1 MTRHPAASRRFH
13 PTRAGIV
20 NLWDYADQEF
30 SFADGRLVLRGP
42 NGSGKT
48 KALEVLFPFVLDGR
62 IEPRRLNPFAGEERT
77 MRSNLLYRQQD
88 SAHGYVWME
97 FGRGPSDDPE
107 AVTVGIGMR
116 ASKGTDRVA
125 RWYFVVDGRVG
136 VDFSLIG
143 ADDRP
148 FTRKQLIEEI
158 GSDAVVDRPIDYRAA
173 IDARLFG
180 LGAERYDQL
189 ITLILTLR
197 RPQLAKNLDPRG
209 LSRALSDGLRPLDEH
224 LVTEAAR
231 SFSDMEEVG
240 RALESLV
247 RIDTAA
253 GRFTEI
259 YRRYL
264 TGRAAADVAR
274 VTARMTAVDHA
285 RVAVHA
291 ARALGE
297 TRARERAEAE
307 ERLVAADVAL
317 DRVLAERETLQGSA
331 AYESK
336 RQIEDLADAV
346 RRLEVSTGQQAQRA
360 ERARAAVA
368 QRLDD
373 HRSVRDA
380 VSRSAADTSR
390 AATELAV
397 AAEDAGIAWTDL
409 PDGAGSDRIT
419 LAVRGHVEER
429 AGDLRALRTAAAAVE
444 RAGHEVERADQA
456 ANRSSDRFER
466 ASTDLAAA
474 RADIGVLRSRWE
486 DSLRRWWIDH
496 RDIYQP
502 LDTADLPARLVAA
515 SAAIGDPDVAQPA
528 AVLNDAVAAS
538 REDLRATIARVR
550 AEQRALRAE
559 ADRLRAERSA
569 IEAEHDDAPPP
580 SPIRAPGCGVPLWR
594 TVRFV
599 DGIDPIEAAAIEA
612 ALQAADLLDAE
623 VSGADVW
630 CADVWDADAHRLRP
644 VAAGH
649 RPTGPTLA
657 DVLEPEESAPIDA
670 NSVAAVLRSIA
681 LRHDAGRAEAV
692 VAIGVDGSF
701 GNGVACGRHRKDRVE
716 FIGATA
722 RADRRA
728 ARLAEVD
735 ESIGGIDGD
744 LVDRR
749 ATEQRCVAMLERLS
763 AGAAALPKTTDIVT
777 ALRAEVEA
785 AGALRST
792 TEHTDAATGD
802 VERATEA
809 RTAALRTLHT
819 VAAQHRITLRPYDTG
834 SGIDDAAGAAGG
846 TDPAGAAGAAIDLLA
861 ANLRHVENAG
871 AALARARVDH
881 ERALERDREGAERVA
896 EAQTLA
902 AEYQEEAEIA
912 RTGYEQQLVK
922 LETLRE
928 ALGADSDRIDA
939 ELDRVRLAI
948 EQARADQ
955 KSARRADREAGEAVG
970 VAEGAVATAAA
981 GLRAAITELLADAP
995 TLRPYGRTDIGALVG
1010 LPPGTTWPADDAAWS
1025 SVEQIAYRVEAAAGP
1040 DDPIEILPR
1049 EAADVLAAL
1058 TAATTGA
1065 PSSEAALKSGR
1076 TALTAAL
1083 QDFDAELAGAGGGY
1097 RLVWDAVD
1105 HVTVVRIHGE
1115 EGAVSIAR
1123 FAEHIAGARR
1133 DQEVLL
1139 TEAERRVLEDALL
1152 TGLARQIHERV
1163 GDARELISRM
1173 GSEMKTRRMSSGAT
1187 VGVHWV
1193 LADGQSER
1201 ARTVGRLLDRDAA
1214 DLSTDDLAQI
1224 RSHFAEEIRTA
1235 RAAHPEQSYREIL
1248 TGTLD
1253 YRRWRYFAFSL
1264 IAADGTEERL
1274 TVARHGALSGGEQSV
1289 SLHLPLFAAAHVMLS
1304 SADPHAPRLLGLDE
1318 AFAGVDDNG
1327 RRELLGLSVTFD
1339 LDLFMTGYDLWVAY
1353 AEVPGCAHY
1362 ALSHSA
1368 AEHVV
1373 DAALIVWDGGTLWD
1387 EPRNGDLV
1395 TALGSPGT
1403 RRVLRP
1409 VVGGLDFAQV

>member
-1 MTRHPAASRRFH
+1 MTTQSAESRRFH

-97 FGRGPSDDPE
+97 FRRGPSDDPE

-116 ASKGTDRVA
+116 ASKGTDKVT

-143 ADDRP
+143 SDDRP

-158 GSDAVVDRPIDYRAA
+158 GADAVVDRPIDYRAA

-180 LGAERYDQL
+180 LGTERYDQL

-209 LSRALSDGLRPLDEH
+209 LSRALSDGLRPLDDH
-224 LVTEAAR
+224 LIAEAAR

-247 RIDTAA
+247 RIDAA
-253 GRFTEI
+253 ADHFTGI

-264 TGRAAADVAR
+264 TGRAAADVER
-274 VTARMTAVDHA
+274 VTARTTAVEHA

-291 ARALGE
+291 ARALGDR
-297 TRARERAEAE
+297 RARERAEAE
-307 ERLVAADVAL
+307 ERLVVADIAL

-336 RQIEDLADAV
+336 RQIDDLADAV
-346 RRLEVSTGQQAQRA
+346 RRLEVSTEQQAQRA
-360 ERARAAVA
+360 ERARSAVA

-373 HRSVRDA
+373 ERLVRDA
-380 VSRSAADTSR
+380 ASRSAADTSR

-409 PDGAGSDRIT
+409 PDGVNSDRIG

-429 AGDLRALRTAAAAVE
+429 AGDLRALRAAAAAVE
-444 RAGHEVERADQA
+444 RAAHEVERVRQA
-456 ANRSSDRFER
+456 AGRSSERFDR
-466 ASTDLAAA
+466 AATDLAAA
-474 RADIGVLRSRWE
+474 RAEIGVGRSGWE
-486 DSLRRWWIDH
+486 DSLRRWWTDH
-496 RDIYQP
+496 HDVYAP
-502 LDTADLPARLVAA
+502 LDLPDLPARLAA
-515 SAAIGDPDVAQPA
+515 AAATIGDPDAPQPA
-528 AVLNDAVAAS
+528 QVLDEAVTTG
-538 REDLRATIARVR
+538 REALRGNVTRER
-550 AEQRALRAE
+550 SEQRALRAE
-559 ADRLRAERSA
+559 ADRLRAERDTIA
-569 IEAEHDDAPPP
+569 AEHDDAPPP
-580 SPIRAPGCGVPLWR
+580 SPIRGATSGIPLWR
-594 TVRFV
+594 AVRFV
-599 DGIDPIEAAAIEA
+599 DGVDPTEAAAIEA
-612 ALQAADLLDAE
+612 ALQAADLLDAA
-623 VSGADVW
+623 VPRTDDAGTD
-630 CADVWDADAHRLRP
+630 DADPDTANNRLRP
-644 VAAGH
+644 LDQ
-649 RPTGPTLA
+649 RPAGPTLA
-657 DVLEPEESAPIDA
+657 DVLEPEDSAAIDA
-670 NSVAAVLRSIA
+670 DRVTEILRSVALLPDAGRTDAVAAV
-681 LRHDAGRAEAV
+681 
-692 VAIGVDGSF
+692 GVDGSF
-701 GNGVACGRHRKDRVE
+701 GNGIVAGRHAKARVE

-722 RADRRA
+722 RAARRS

-735 ESIGGIDGD
+735 ERISHIDEL
-744 LVDRR
+744 LVAHR
-749 ATEQRCVAMLERLS
+749 AEEARCAAALERLTA
-763 AGAAALPKTTDIVT
+763 AGAALPKTTAIL
-777 ALRAEVEA
+777 AAQRAEMEA

-792 TEHTDAATGD
+792 TEHADAATGD
-802 VERATEA
+802 VERAVDA
-809 RTAALRTLHT
+809 HTAAPRALRS
-819 VAAQHRITLRPYDTG
+819 VAANHRVPLRPSGG
-834 SGIDDAAGAAGG
+834 SYAGGPDLARAAGAAL
-846 TDPAGAAGAAIDLLA
+846 DLLSA
-861 ANLRHVENAG
+861 SLRHVENAG
-871 AALARARVDH
+871 AALARARADH
-881 ERALERDREGAERVA
+881 ERALERDREAAGRVE
-896 EAQTLA
+896 EARALA

-912 RTGYEQQLVK
+912 RAGYDQQRVK

-955 KSARRADREAGEAVG
+955 KTARRLDREAGEAVG

-981 GLRAAITELLADAP
+981 GLRSAVTELLTDAP
-995 TLRPYGRTDIGALVG
+995 TLRPYGRTDIAALVG
-1010 LPPGTTWPADDAAWS
+1010 LPAGTTWPADEAAWS
-1025 SVEQIAYRVEAAAGP
+1025 TVDQIAYRVESADGP

-1049 EAADVLAAL
+1049 EASELLVALAAASSG
-1058 TAATTGA
+1058 AAT
-1065 PSSEAALKSGR
+1065 SESALKSGR
-1076 TALTAAL
+1076 TALTTAL
-1083 QDFDAELAGAGGGY
+1083 QEFDTELTGAGGGH
-1097 RLVWDAVD
+1097 RLVWDTVD
-1105 HVTVVRIHGE
+1105 HVTVVRIHGD

-1123 FAEHIAGARR
+1123 FAEQIATARR

-1152 TGLARQIHERV
+1152 TGLAQQIHERV
-1163 GDARELISRM
+1163 GDARELITRM

-1201 ARTVGRLLDRDAA
+1201 GKAVGRLLDREAA
-1214 DLSTDDLAQI
+1214 ELSTDDLAQI
-1224 RSHFAEEIRTA
+1224 RGHFAEEIRSA

-1248 TGTLD
+1248 TATLD
-1253 YRRWRYFAFSL
+1253 YRRWRFFAFSL
-1264 IAADGTEERL
+1264 ISADGKEERL
-1274 TVARHGALSGGEQSV
+1274 TVARHSALSGGEQSV

-1339 LDLFMTGYDLWVAY
+1339 LDLFMTGYDLWVTY

-1387 EPRNGDLV
+1387 EPQNGDLV

-1409 VVGGLDFAQV
+1409 VVGGLDFAPA